1 LVEISR
7 RGVQMIIGSVSELFD
22 LHGKAAIVT
31 GGGSGIG
38 KAISLRLAQAGANV
52 TVVDINE
59 PGAIGTIEEIQAMGG
74 EAQPVRA
81 DVRSSS
87 DAVEVCRNVV
97 EKLGRLDILVN
108 NAGVYP
114 ALPVLNLTE
123 DVWENV
129 MGINLKGALL
139 FSQAAAQQMI
149 KAGNGGRII
158 NMASLEAIHP
168 VVMHSHYGASKA
180 GLVMLTK
187 SLALELAPHKIMVN
201 AIAPTSNRISACPS
215 RPLGRA

>member
-1 LVEISR
+1 
-7 RGVQMIIGSVSELFD
+7 MTIGSISELFD

-38 KAISLRLAQAGANV
+38 KAIALRLAQAGANV

-59 PGAIGTIEEIQAMGG
+59 PGALGTIEEIQAMGG
-74 EAQPVRA
+74 KAQPVRA

-114 ALPVLNLTE
+114 ACR
-123 DVWENV
+123 
-129 MGINLKGALL
+129 
-139 FSQAAAQQMI
+139 S
-149 KAGNGGRII
+149 
-158 NMASLEAIHP
+158 
-168 VVMHSHYGASKA
+168 
-180 GLVMLTK
+180 
-187 SLALELAPHKIMVN
+187 
-201 AIAPTSNRISACPS
+201 
-215 RPLGRA
+215 